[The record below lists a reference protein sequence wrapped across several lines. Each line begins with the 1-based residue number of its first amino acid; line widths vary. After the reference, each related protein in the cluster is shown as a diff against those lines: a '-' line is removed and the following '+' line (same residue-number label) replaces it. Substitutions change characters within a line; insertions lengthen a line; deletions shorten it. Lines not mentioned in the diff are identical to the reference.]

1 VAQHPTYDPA
11 DSVVRARGLC
21 RRFTPDAG
29 ILEGIDLDLGAGE
42 VVALIGPRGSGRA
55 SLLRALARQDR
66 EVAASGYLRLP
77 ERIAFLDGSADVPAW
92 KRVLEHVAAGVPT
105 AASRRPARQALA
117 EAGLLDAEA
126 SWVGDLSFV
135 DQQRLALARV
145 LAGDPELIL
154 ADQPWQTLDALGQ
167 TALHRALR
175 RSVAQRRTA
184 VLFVSNDPDQV
195 LDVADRAIAL
205 DAGRVAEEITVRGPG
220 GAAPVGE
227 TRALLHERL
236 ADRIGAPVRAVSAR
250 QDAAESESESE
261 SGVARRETA

>member
-1 VAQHPTYDPA
+1 MAQHPTYDPA

-29 ILEGIDLDLGAGE
+29 ILEGVDLDLGAGE
-42 VVALIGPRGSGRA
+42 IVALIGPRGSGRA

-77 ERIAFLDGSADVPAW
+77 ERIAVLDGSADVPPW
-92 KRVLEHVAAGVPT
+92 KRALEHVAAGVPA

-126 SWVGDLSFV
+126 CWVGDLSFV

-145 LAGDPELIL
+145 LAGDPDLIL
-154 ADQPWQTLDALGQ
+154 ADQPWQTLDPLGQ

-175 RSVAQRRTA
+175 RSAAQRRTA
-184 VLFVSNDPDQV
+184 VLLVSNDPDQV
-195 LDVADRAIAL
+195 LDVADRVIAL
-205 DAGRVAEEITVRGPG
+205 DAGRVVEEVAIRRPG
-220 GAAPVGE
+220 DTQPTGALR
-227 TRALLHERL
+227 TLLHQRL
-236 ADRIGAPVRAVSAR
+236 AARIGAPSRTVSASTGPASR
-250 QDAAESESESE
+250 A
-261 SGVARRETA
+261 G